1 MDQSPFGHYD
11 SFGQPF
17 KTKTTC
23 GDVKKLLR
31 GVACSIRLCFHLI
44 AAENR
49 KAAYDLELNL
59 Q

>member
-1 MDQSPFGHYD
+1 MKQSPFGHYD

-31 GVACSIRLCFHLI
+31 GVPCSIRLCFHLI